1 MKTDYSIATLVAVS
15 LQLHVHGIQA
25 LNSTTVDD
33 AFVLNIVVEDTF
45 VGPGL
50 VECDQGH
57 CAFAVQSG
65 YGCSDP
71 CHTQQSSHVYSY
83 AFDEVSSV
91 GVDPSNDI
99 GGVPCSYRYADN
111 IDASF
116 PFQLVEIEEGCTA
129 TCTGCEFAPT
139 EIFCEY
145 CL

>member
-1 MKTDYSIATLVAVS
+1 M
-15 LQLHVHGIQA
+15 
-25 LNSTTVDD
+25 
-33 AFVLNIVVEDTF
+33 EDTF

-50 VECDQGH
+50 VECDQCH
-57 CAFAVQSG
+57 CAFAFQSG

-116 PFQLVEIEEGCTA
+116 PFQLVEIEEGCA
-129 TCTGCEFAPT
+129 LLRVQAVNSPQLRSSVSIAYEILPFLLQT
-139 EIFCEY
+139 EY
-145 CL
+145 LQT